1 MKKLL
6 EYNAIKRSIEDD
18 MERMALLESDPE
30 LKRDQ
35 EFESKL
41 LDLMREY
48 NRDLNGIISVID
60 PDSNR
65 SSPLQRTEKQHR
77 APRQLIVY
85 TNPHDGTKVET
96 KGGNHAVLKAWGKQ
110 FGKDVVKG
118 WGKPQAQ

>member
-18 MERMALLESDPE
+18 MERMALLEDDPE
-30 LKRDQ
+30 FKRDQ

-41 LDLMREY
+41 LELMREY
-48 NRDLNGIISVID
+48 NRNLNGIISVLD
-60 PDSNR
+60 PDFYR
-65 SSPLQRTEKQHR
+65 TSPLQRPEKPVR
-77 APRQLIVY
+77 APRQVTVY

-110 FGKDVVKG
+110 YGKDVVKS
-118 WGKPQAQ
+118 WGKPKAQ